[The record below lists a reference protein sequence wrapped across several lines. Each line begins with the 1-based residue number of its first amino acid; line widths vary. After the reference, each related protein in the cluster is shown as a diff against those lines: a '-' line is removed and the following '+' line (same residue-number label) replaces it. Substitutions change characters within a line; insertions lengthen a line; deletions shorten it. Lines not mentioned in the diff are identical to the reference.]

1 MILLFVSLVEL
12 NKCFKRVLWVLV
24 LNLKAISSLLI
35 LTLRDRVESPNE
47 DSSGGG
53 FPDLH
58 RMYELSIIMN
68 YVYTLPWAYRA
79 LSPVSLRVKIL
90 WRKFYYQNQENVGK
104 VETIKLHHRGMAHH
118 DLLLCSL
125 TGFILS
131 ISNTEKLNK
140 DFISSLCASNWGLES
155 NLLLPNLDYKR
166 RMFEN

>member
-1 MILLFVSLVEL
+1 MVLLFVTLVQL
-12 NKCFKRVLWVLV
+12 IKCFKRVLV
-24 LNLKAISSLLI
+24 LNLKVISSLLI
-35 LTLRDRVESPNE
+35 LTLRDRVEPSNE

-125 TGFILS
+125 TGFILNV
-131 ISNTEKLNK
+131 SNTEKLNK
-140 DFISSLCASNWGLES
+140 DFISSVCASNWGLES
-155 NLLLPNLDYKR
+155 NLLLPYLDYKR